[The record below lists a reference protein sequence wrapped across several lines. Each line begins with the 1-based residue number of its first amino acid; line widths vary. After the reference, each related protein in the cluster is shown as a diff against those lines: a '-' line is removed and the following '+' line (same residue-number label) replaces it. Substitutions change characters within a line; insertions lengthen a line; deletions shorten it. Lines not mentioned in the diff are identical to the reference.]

1 MVGPGRA
8 VVAALERLAER
19 DAWRGGAA

>member
-19 DAWRGGAA
+19 DGWRVGDA